1 MTEQDKQLQDL
12 RIINDRLR
20 ADNEKLRAENTQL
33 RADLIQLQ
41 STLEE
46 VRRVADRWIKEAT
59 DALKV

>member
-1 MTEQDKQLQDL
+1 MTEQDKQLPDM
-12 RIINDRLR
+12 RILNDRLR
-20 ADNEKLRAENTQL
+20 ADNERLRAENAQL